1 MLTEHQAVR
10 AVELD
15 IERIVAGA
23 ACVVGIGIAV
33 AIGKVG
39 VAGARVFRID
49 LRDGAGP
56 DGIVHTGADD
66 NGNADG
72 DVAAVQLV
80 DLALDAVSAVLHQ
93 RDVGC
98 GIAAAVRA
106 VLVDGL
112 HLAVHRSRHIRGAG
126 AGGHGI
132 EFLLLDGDVVLRFLL
147 VGLKCLDLHGVG
159 ELLRGGRALLFLL
172 ELGDLGRQI
181 LDVVLHLLNLKF
193 GLVDGELHILH
204 IIGKQDLAG
213 LDLLADPDIELLDLP
228 AGIAV
233 NLDLLLRHD
242 DAGAGVRAAE
252 RAIARERRHRLHIN
266 RRFPGA
272 AGRQQPDRKHQ
283 RKQAAKHSFLHRRSS
298 VSAPQRRFL
307 SASRKSPSGF
317 SPDCFLY
324 IDGAGAP
331 FVPLYRKI
339 IPWKRCLSAR
349 GWPAGQA
356 RAPSCRAIRHGPHR
370 RPPPRRGR

>member
-23 ACVVGIGIAV
+23 ARIIGIGIAV
-33 AIGKVG
+33 AIGHAA

-49 LRDGAGP
+49 LRDSAGP
-56 DGIVHTGADD
+56 DGIIHAGTDD
-66 NGNADG
+66 NGNTDR

-80 DLALDAVSAVLHQ
+80 DLALDAVGAVLHQ

-112 HLAVHRSRHIRGAG
+112 HLAVHGSRHVRAAG

-132 EFLLLDGDVVLRFLL
+132 EFLLLDGDIILRFLL
-147 VGLKCLDLHGVG
+147 VGLECLDLHGIG

-181 LDVVLHLLNLKF
+181 LDVVLHLLDLEL
-193 GLVDGELHILH
+193 GLVDGELHVLH
-204 IIGKQDLAG
+204 IIGEQDLAG

-228 AGIAV
+228 AGIAFD
-233 NLDLLLRHD
+233 LDLLLRHND
-242 DAGAGVRAAE
+242 TGAGVRAAE
-252 RAIARERRHRLHIN
+252 
-266 RRFPGA
+266 
-272 AGRQQPDRKHQ
+272 
-283 RKQAAKHSFLHRRSS
+283 
-298 VSAPQRRFL
+298 
-307 SASRKSPSGF
+307 
-317 SPDCFLY
+317 
-324 IDGAGAP
+324 
-331 FVPLYRKI
+331 
-339 IPWKRCLSAR
+339 
-349 GWPAGQA
+349 
-356 RAPSCRAIRHGPHR
+356 
-370 RPPPRRGR
+370 